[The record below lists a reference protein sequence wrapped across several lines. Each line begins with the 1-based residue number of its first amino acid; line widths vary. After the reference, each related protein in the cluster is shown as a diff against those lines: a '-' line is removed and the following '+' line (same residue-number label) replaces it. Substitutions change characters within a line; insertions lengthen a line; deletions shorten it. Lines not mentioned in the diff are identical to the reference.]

1 MLTCPTLILALSRSD
16 KTVAIRWVSRVCI
29 LLFCNA
35 RYPLIGS
42 ASNTETT
49 MMNIFQPF
57 LIILQFLNEHTLFRT
72 INSMRIYSFMN
83 E

>member
-1 MLTCPTLILALSRSD
+1 MLTCPTLIFALSRSD
-16 KTVAIRWVSRVCI
+16 KTVAIRWVSQVCI
-29 LLFCNA
+29 LLFCNT
-35 RYPLIGS
+35 RYPLSGS
-42 ASNTETT
+42 ISNTEIT

-57 LIILQFLNEHTLFRT
+57 LIILQILNEHTLFLL